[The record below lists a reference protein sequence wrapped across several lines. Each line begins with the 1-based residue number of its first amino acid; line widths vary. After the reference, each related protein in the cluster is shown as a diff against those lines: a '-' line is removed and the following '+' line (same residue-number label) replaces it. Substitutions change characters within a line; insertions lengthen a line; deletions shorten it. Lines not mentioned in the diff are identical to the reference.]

1 MGLYNDLSRREHN
14 ERVDV
19 AEQYFHWLC
28 SKIGVEREGNTY
40 RVLAHRLHSIDY
52 KWFVEND
59 DNRGEDGMKFRELFI
74 EDQGLG
80 FSEWNV
86 LNSKPCSVLEMLIGV
101 STRMGDMLD
110 STDEDDHFGIRKWFW
125 ELINNLELTYYT
137 DGLYY
142 SSDSRRHL
150 KVEEIIQTLLD
161 RSYGRNGVGGLFPLR
176 FPRGDQRKVELWYQM
191 DAYIRERYSGDF

>member
-1 MGLYNDLSRREHN
+1 MGLFNEISRKEHTEKVN
-14 ERVDV
+14 IAD
-19 AEQYFHWLC
+19 QYFNWLC
-28 SKIGVEREGNTY
+28 SKIVVEREDNTY
-40 RVLAHRLHSIDY
+40 RVLACRLHSIDY
-52 KWFVEND
+52 SWFVEND

-80 FSEWNV
+80 FAEWSV
-86 LNSKPCSVLEMLIGV
+86 LNSKPCSVLEMLIGI

-110 STDEDDHFGIRKWFW
+110 SADDEDYLGIKRWFW
-125 ELINNLELTYYT
+125 ELINNLELADYT
-137 DGLYY
+137 DALYY
-142 SSDSRRHL
+142 SPRAGRHV
-150 KVEEIIQTLLD
+150 KVEEIIDTLLN